1 MKSTPAGKN
10 TPAGCGLNVQTA
22 LIKTSE
28 MAHGV
33 CVLPPHKHTHTH
45 TAGGCL
51 FKQSS
56 SWELSAEGKIQVCL
70 NCRRRVCART
80 SNLTFTLPS
89 GETVTEVQEGSLT
102 SLHWHSLQHFYPSH
116 TSSPPPEQ
124 LLSTCVG
131 RDRSS
136 VVEYLFIICKYF
148 HLNEEVLADWRPP
161 NKKIASGKHEIWNKS
176 REILSRTC
184 SCSSGFFSLTFT
196 FVCIWY
202 RGRYVYLDAA
212 ADELM
217 RLVEQTDTQ
226 RHNCY
231 QCRTIKTLRLPPWWM
246 FI

>member
-1 MKSTPAGKN
+1 ME
-10 TPAGCGLNVQTA
+10 C
-22 LIKTSE
+22 
-28 MAHGV
+28 V
-33 CVLPPHKHTHTH
+33 CCLHINTHTH

-102 SLHWHSLQHFYPSH
+102 SLRWHSLQHVF
-116 TSSPPPEQ
+116 TSSWAAPVHLCWTWPQ
-124 LLSTCVG
+124 LCSGIFV
-131 RDRSS
+131 
-136 VVEYLFIICKYF
+136 Y
-148 HLNEEVLADWRPP
+148 HLQIFPFEWGSARWLTAPKQENSFRQTW
-161 NKKIASGKHEIWNKS
+161 IWNKS
-176 REILSRTC
+176 GDILSRTC